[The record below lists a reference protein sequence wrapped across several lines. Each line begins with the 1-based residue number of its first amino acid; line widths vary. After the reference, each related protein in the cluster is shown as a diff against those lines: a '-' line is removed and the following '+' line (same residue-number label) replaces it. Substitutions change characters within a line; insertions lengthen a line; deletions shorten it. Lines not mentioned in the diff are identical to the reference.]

1 MRTDPKLTDTLSSRL
16 WIRFFLTAVYSTMW
30 VRDHQR
36 PEFHKGL
43 GVNIEDYDQE
53 VFRKTSI
60 IARQVFPVEIDIDH
74 PSWKPLLRKME
85 AAMRDMDSAK
95 RSGGVGGWLAHKAA
109 SARALFAF
117 ARIYTIPVIRNT
129 PPVSVRLEPS
139 F

>member
-1 MRTDPKLTDTLSSRL
+1 M
-16 WIRFFLTAVYSTMW
+16 
-30 VRDHQR
+30 
-36 PEFHKGL
+36 
-43 GVNIEDYDQE
+43 
-53 VFRKTSI
+53 FRKTSI